1 MRNGDLIKRLAR
13 AFPGPDPSRKRAFF
27 RGLPAPPV
35 RHGRM
40 LLGQAGYVRP
50 VTWAASLAVFAA
62 ALAAGRLAP
71 ADAVWVTA
79 ALTPFAALAAVAE
92 RGRSALY
99 GMEELELCTRFGLKS
114 VVLARMGAVGLVHLA
129 LLTALAAV
137 LADGSFFRTGAYF
150 LTPYLLT
157 DLIGLAAVRRVRGRE
172 GLYVCAG
179 AAVLTAGLALA
190 LHDGADAFAPD
201 AFRWWLLALAVI
213 LGLTGREYTKTI
225 KKTEELSWNWC

>member
-1 MRNGDLIKRLAR
+1 MRNDDVIKRLAG
-13 AFPGPDPSRKRAFF
+13 AFPGPDPARKRAFF

-114 VVLARMGAVGLVHLA
+114 VMLARMGAVGLVHLI
-129 LLTALAAV
+129 LLAALAAA
-137 LADGSFFRTGAYF
+137 LGDGGFFRAGAYF

-157 DLIGLAAVRRVRGRE
+157 DLIGLAAARRVRGRE

-190 LHDGADAFAPD
+190 LHGVRGVYAPES
-201 AFRWWLLALAVI
+201 FHWWLLALAVTA
-213 LGLTGREYTKTI
+213 GLAGREYEKTI
-225 KKTEELSWNWC
+225 RKAEELS